1 MAHAIYSSFFSSG
14 ACACGADSI
23 ECRESLAL
31 QVLFADLPHSP
42 QGAFSCPCGAI
53 HLVSPNPIYALRGC
67 GPLSTLGFFDRYKGP
82 CGHFLF
88 SARLFHVE
96 HFSAFIYLFYVEH

>member
-1 MAHAIYSSFFSSG
+1 MAHAIYSSFFSFS

-23 ECRESLAL
+23 ECRESLSS

-53 HLVSPNPIYALRGC
+53 HLVSPNPIYALRGY
-67 GPLSTLGFFDRYKGP
+67 GPLSTPGFFDSLKGP
-82 CGHFLF
+82 QGPFLF

-96 HFSAFIYLFYVEH
+96 HFSVFIYLFYVEH